1 MPTLET
7 YHRYGKQLEEEL
19 RFRTAPIAVKM
30 IASEAEV
37 PEGALQPHL
46 QSEHYAQCQ
55 AFALSRREGLTV
67 AMFKEDHWCPGPA
80 MAYGQVPFPERPGA
94 SAANLYERFPYGK
107 YPGILS
113 APLRTAGFE
122 PDVVL
127 IYGDTDQIRTLL
139 LSLKEEERP
148 GVKTNVFPFSCAYGV
163 TNAIINNEYWVNL
176 PDPGERVRALALP
189 GEMILSIP
197 QPKLSGFMTTLRA
210 FLKES
215 RYAREEMM
223 MRPDFPQPD
232 FYKTAFKNW
241 GLEQGN

>member
-1 MPTLET
+1 MPSVKT
-7 YHRYGKQLEEEL
+7 YQRYGKELEEML
-19 RFRTAPIAVKM
+19 RLQTAPIAVRM
-30 IASEAEV
+30 LTVEGEV
-37 PEGALQPHL
+37 PAGAIQPHR
-46 QSEHYAQCQ
+46 EGYHYAQCQ
-55 AFALSRREGLTV
+55 AFALSRRDRKTV

-80 MAYGQVPFPERPGA
+80 MAYGQVPFPNRPGA
-94 SAANLYERFPYGK
+94 ETMNAYARFPHGK
-107 YPGILS
+107 YAAIVS
-113 APLRTAGFE
+113 SPLAETTYE

-127 IYGDTDQIRTLL
+127 IYASTDQLRTML

-148 GVKTNVFPFSCAYGV
+148 KVKTNVFPFSCAYGV

-197 QPKLSGFMTTLRA
+197 QHKLDGFMRDLKT

-215 RYAREEMM
+215 RYADEQMM
-223 MRPDFPQPD
+223 MQPDFPQPD

-241 GLEQGN
+241 GLPQGD

>member
-1 MPTLET
+1 MTSMKT
-7 YHRYGKQLEEEL
+7 YQRYGRQLEEML
-19 RFRTAPIAVKM
+19 RLRTAPIAVRM
-30 IASEAEV
+30 VA
-37 PEGALQPHL
+37 PEEELPAGALQPHR
-46 QSEHYAQCQ
+46 EGYHYAQCQ
-55 AFALSRREGLTV
+55 AFALSRRERRTV

-94 SAANLYERFPYGK
+94 SQVNSYARFPYGQ
-107 YPGILS
+107 YAGILS
-113 APLRTAGFE
+113 APLAETAFE

-148 GVKTNVFPFSCAYGV
+148 KVKTNVFPFSCAYGV
-163 TNAIINNEYWVNL
+163 TNAIIHNEYWVNL

-197 QPKLSGFMTTLRA
+197 RPRLPGFMAGLKA
-210 FLKES
+210 FFGDS
-215 RYAREEMM
+215 RYAREQMFM
-223 MRPDFPQPD
+223 QPDFPQPD

-241 GLEQGN
+241 GLPQGD